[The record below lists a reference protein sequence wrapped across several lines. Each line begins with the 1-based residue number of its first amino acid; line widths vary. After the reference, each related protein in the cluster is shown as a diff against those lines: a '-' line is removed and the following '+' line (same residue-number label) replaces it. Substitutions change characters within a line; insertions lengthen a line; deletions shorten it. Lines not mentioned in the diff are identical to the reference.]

1 MQFFALPLCHT
12 TSAEE
17 KSTPSVSYPSNRP
30 SPPFPA
36 IPLEIVLQIVAFLLS
51 LRWGCF
57 GHKLSSFS
65 KAKLEVKIFHIRHVN
80 ICGGALTGLS
90 IYI

>member
-17 KSTPSVSYPSNRP
+17 KSVPSASTASNRLF
-30 SPPFPA
+30 PPIPA

-51 LRWGCF
+51 LRWGYF
-57 GHKLSSFS
+57 SHKLSSFS

-80 ICGGALTGLS
+80 ICGGAWTGLS